1 MEFKQ
6 IKIINQA
13 DYHYREMSSLK
24 NFESKFSETDRKQA
38 VIKRIDDYERIC
50 NEVAPFQACPLL
62 LC

>member
-1 MEFKQ
+1 
-6 IKIINQA
+6 
-13 DYHYREMSSLK
+13 MSSLK

-50 NEVAPFQACPLL
+50 NEIAPLQVCPLL